1 MDPLT
6 NPAFLIFSALAPM
19 LIALVKQSG
28 LPKQANALIA
38 FAAYIVVGIAGAFMS
53 GEEFT
58 AENAVVFITVATTV
72 GTVAYNLV
80 WQNLGSEDDP
90 LEPRLNDVTSIIK
103 PSSDGE
109 PTDHTP

>member
-28 LPKQANALIA
+28 LPTQANALIA
-38 FAAYIVVGIAGAFMS
+38 LAAYIVVGIAGAFMS

-58 AENAVVFITVATTV
+58 AENAVTFIAVATTV
-72 GTVAYNLV
+72 GTVAYNLL
-80 WQNLGSEDDP
+80 WKNLGPDDDP
-90 LEPRLNDVTSIIK
+90 LEERLNAATSVIK
-103 PSSDGE
+103 TSSDGE
-109 PTDHTP
+109 PTSGTQ

>member
-19 LIALVKQSG
+19 LIALVKQTG
-28 LPKQANALIA
+28 LPRQANALIA
-38 FAAYIVVGIAGAFMS
+38 FASYIVVGIAGAFMS

-58 AENAVVFITVATTV
+58 AENAVTFIAVATTV

-80 WQNLGSEDDP
+80 WTNLGSDESV
-90 LEPRLNDVTSIIK
+90 EARLNDVTSIVK
-103 PSSDGE
+103 PSPDGG
-109 PTDHTP
+109 PSPDAG

>member
-6 NPAFLIFSALAPM
+6 NPAFLVFAAIAPI
-19 LIALVKQSG
+19 LIALIKQSG

-38 FAAYIVVGIAGAFMS
+38 FGAYIVVGIAGAIVS
-53 GEEFT
+53 GVELT
-58 AENAVVFITVATTV
+58 AENALMFITIATTV

-80 WQNLGSEDDP
+80 WQNLGPADDP
-90 LEPRLNDVTSIIK
+90 LEPRINAATSIVK

-109 PTDHTP
+109 PTEPSQ